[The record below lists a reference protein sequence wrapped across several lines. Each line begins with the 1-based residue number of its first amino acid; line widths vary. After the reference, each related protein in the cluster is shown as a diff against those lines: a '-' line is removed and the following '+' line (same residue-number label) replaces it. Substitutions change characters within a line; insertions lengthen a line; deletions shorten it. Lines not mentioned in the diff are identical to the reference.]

1 MRSTSRVNSFS
12 TILQLKIF
20 NEMER
25 CLCFNWFYRFTWPCV
40 LYPRDATVVEEHA
53 VGSFIGSFA
62 FRRSFFFR
70 TRPGFHKILDP
81 FFPYWTKQVWQSTL
95 FYKQMITSF
104 SKLKRPSIDN
114 TSILRWERCFIFP
127 ENWIEPKT
135 ADHAARIIWDIKTIL
150 LFKEF
155 WQWTIAGNDLLKLFF
170 PYFSLVW
177 WNKDIIP
184 LNSLH
189 YVNISIVQ

>member
-53 VGSFIGSFA
+53 LGSFIGSFA

-104 SKLKRPSIDN
+104 FPNWKGHQLTIQVFWGEKDVLYFQKIESSPKQPIMQHVLSEILKQFCCLKNSGN
-114 TSILRWERCFIFP
+114 E
-127 ENWIEPKT
+127 
-135 ADHAARIIWDIKTIL
+135 L
-150 LFKEF
+150 LLAM
-155 WQWTIAGNDLLKLFF
+155 T
-170 PYFSLVW
+170 Y
-177 WNKDIIP
+177 
-184 LNSLH
+184 
-189 YVNISIVQ
+189 